1 MLEKIEK
8 WYREAAMLHGDN
20 WQNIET
26 YVARK
31 IAAASSAD
39 HTQLLEQMR
48 ALLGNTGEILH

>member
-8 WYREAAMLHGDN
+8 WYREAVILHGDD
-20 WQNIET
+20 WQKIET

-39 HTQLLEQMR
+39 HVQMLERMR